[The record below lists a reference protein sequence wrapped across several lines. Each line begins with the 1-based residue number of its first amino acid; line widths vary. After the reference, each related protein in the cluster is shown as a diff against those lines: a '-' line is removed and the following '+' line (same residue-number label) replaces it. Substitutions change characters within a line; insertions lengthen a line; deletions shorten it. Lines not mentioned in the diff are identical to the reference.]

1 MARPAGER
9 LVVLLVEDDVGIAAQ
24 LARGLRHD
32 GYDVVQAGSGAE
44 ALRQGAADLVLLD
57 LGLPD
62 FDGVEVC
69 RELRRT
75 VDAPILVISAR
86 GEESDRVAALDL
98 GADDYLV
105 KPFGFAELSAR
116 MRAILR
122 RSQPAT
128 ARVFRYGSLTVDA
141 SARRV
146 LLGGAE
152 VALTGRELDVLLT
165 LVAEPGAVVS
175 REEIFSSV
183 WDEHWYAP
191 TKVLDV
197 HIAALR
203 RKLGQPALIET
214 VHGRGFRLGPR
225 P

>member
-1 MARPAGER
+1 M
-9 LVVLLVEDDVGIAAQ
+9 VLLVEDDSGIATQ
-24 LARGLRHD
+24 LARGLRHE
-32 GYDVVQAGSGAE
+32 GYAVVAVGSGAE
-44 ALRQGAADLVLLD
+44 ALKQQAADLVLLD

-62 FDGVEVC
+62 LDGAEVC
-69 RELRRT
+69 RQLRRRI
-75 VDAPILVISAR
+75 DAPILVISAR

-116 MRAILR
+116 MRAVLR
-122 RSQPAT
+122 RSQPA
-128 ARVFRYGSLTVDA
+128 AASVVQYGSLTVDA

-146 LLGGAE
+146 MLAGAE

-165 LVAEPGAVVS
+165 LVAEPGTVVS
-175 REEIFSSV
+175 REDIFSTV
-183 WDEHWYAP
+183 WDEHWYGP

>member
-1 MARPAGER
+1 M
-9 LVVLLVEDDVGIAAQ
+9 VLLVEDDVGVAAQ
-24 LARGLRHD
+24 LARGLRNE
-32 GYDVVQAGSGAE
+32 GYDVVHVGSGAE
-44 ALRQGAADLVLLD
+44 ALGQGAADLVLLD

-62 FDGVEVC
+62 LDGVEVC
-69 RELRRT
+69 RELRRRI
-75 VDAPILVISAR
+75 DAPILVISAR

-116 MRAILR
+116 MRAVLR
-122 RSQPAT
+122 RSRPALVG
-128 ARVFRYGSLTVDA
+128 VFRYGSLTVDP

-165 LVAEPGAVVS
+165 LVAKPGAVVS
-175 REEIFSSV
+175 REDIFSTV
-183 WDEHWYAP
+183 WDEHWYGP

-203 RKLGQPALIET
+203 RKLGEPALIET